1 MDSSVFH
8 ELQRRLA
15 EAPNSADSL
24 DIAINLFD
32 LNFNEQTGRYGEMAY
47 RLALE
52 HGEMAKAMSMI
63 KQLSYI
69 YQNDLEK
76 LDDLTRRAET
86 LPNSNDKKEL
96 LTYLS
101 LRKSYYEAYSLSS
114 GKRNERMKELAKV
127 YLNSPAANDDY
138 GEYTPSVRAV
148 HISARY
154 FRAERHAQQLLRQ
167 AGNLD

>member
-1 MDSSVFH
+1 MLKYALTTIALLLSVWTMSVAQPIKVDSSVFH

-86 LPNSNDKKEL
+86 LPNSNDKKED
-96 LTYLS
+96 
-101 LRKSYYEAYSLSS
+101 RKST
-114 GKRNERMKELAKV
+114 R
-127 YLNSPAANDDY
+127 LNSSHRN
-138 GEYTPSVRAV
+138 
-148 HISARY
+148 
-154 FRAERHAQQLLRQ
+154 
-167 AGNLD
+167 